1 MIVQKRIFGIGWDR
15 SIDHWHEASPDY
27 NVDQDR
33 IFPKYMAQLFSR
45 PSGTM
50 LFKTH
55 NYINMEMPLNIAN
68 YLDEM
73 KQIVIRNGK
82 EGVEAVFS
90 WSKEYH
96 RII

>member
-1 MIVQKRIFGIGWDR
+1 MGAVLWFSAMVGNSIRWSCRRGYLVLGGI
-15 SIDHWHEASPDY
+15 A
-27 NVDQDR
+27 
-33 IFPKYMAQLFSR
+33 LF
-45 PSGTM
+45 
-50 LFKTH
+50 
-55 NYINMEMPLNIAN
+55 LNIAN

-96 RII
+96 RMI